1 MSKHADIV
9 KLLDIPKIVIPY
21 LNLIYT
27 EDQLDLT
34 AAIKNKLLSKEEI
47 QTILGK
53 PVEALLDNA
62 YKAAVVDKVID
73 EKIIKYKITS
83 LANRLDKMATF
94 EADKWHSIKSEDRT
108 KIADWLFNDFLEAK
122 RNISLEKI
130 AENGN
135 KILPLNEAIDY
146 LNTVENDI
154 YVMPCDCKAITGNC
168 SFDKNVCMS
177 MGSGLNSSSDR
188 GHGKK
193 LTKEEAVELLKHA
206 DKEGLI
212 HSVEKGAICNCCS
225 CCCYPLRASKELG
238 LQGKWPLVTYVAV
251 MDKDKCINC
260 GICTKRCQLQVFEKI
275 DGVIHMDNS
284 KCVGCG
290 LCVNTCPKKALH
302 LEKL

>member
-1 MSKHADIV
+1 MSEHADII
-9 KLLDIPKIVIPY
+9 KLLNIPEIVTPY

-27 EDQLDLT
+27 EDQLKLI
-34 AAIKNKLLSKEEI
+34 ALIKNKALSKGEI
-47 QTILGK
+47 ETLLGK
-53 PVEALLDNA
+53 PADALLDNA
-62 YKAAVVDKVID
+62 YKAAVIDKVI
-73 EKIIKYKITS
+73 EEGILKYKISS
-83 LANRLDKMATF
+83 LANRLDKLATF
-94 EADKWHSIKSEDRT
+94 EPDKWDSIESEDRK
-108 KIADWLFNDFLEAK
+108 KISDWLFNDYLEAK
-122 RNISLEKI
+122 RNSPIEKI

-135 KILPLNEAIDY
+135 RILPLNEAIDY
-146 LNTVENDI
+146 LETVKDDI
-154 YVMPCDCKAITGNC
+154 YVMPCDCKAITESC

-193 LTKEEAVELLKHA
+193 LSKEEAIELLKHA

-212 HSVEKGAICNCCS
+212 HSVENGAICNCCS
-225 CCCYPLRASKELG
+225 CCCYPLRVSKILG
-238 LQGKWPLVTYVAV
+238 LEGKWPLVSYVAV

-260 GICTKRCQLQVFEKI
+260 GICTKRCQLQVFEKK
-275 DGVIHMDNS
+275 DKVIHMDNS